1 MQWSAA
7 RQAEQLC
14 SPGGC
19 TSHAWPDREGPP
31 VITPSGK
38 QSRGCQRK
46 TSNDDFTPIPASA
59 QVPDLSAAQARALF
73 SAGWRD
79 GAALALAERADVAK
93 ALVVTLPGSMKRGG
107 GKRSADGK
115 VKGGEVRAAGFGG
128 GNAEPP
134 LCVAQSSTGN
144 TVWGEY
150 FPTDGVGVAFRGVC
164 SVTGMLAR
172 RCAEQLHIISV
183 AECLWPNGQY
193 STATMHM
200 LSSSLQSRVTSQPPC
215 CCQAGG
221 LTGSKTTNIMLHR
234 LAAKVVEAAR
244 QHIAAEAARKALEAR
259 VEAETV
265 AAAAVNG
272 VCTLVAVHS
281 CAHLAQ
287 VGLGSGPRSSVSVS
301 DWSLDSCA

>member
-1 MQWSAA
+1 MCGAKLN
-7 RQAEQLC
+7 REHGL
-14 SPGGC
+14 GGVF
-19 TSHAWPDREGPP
+19 PNRR
-31 VITPSGK
+31 
-38 QSRGCQRK
+38 RGCCVSRCVF
-46 TSNDDFTPIPASA
+46 SN
-59 QVPDLSAAQARALF
+59 
-73 SAGWRD
+73 
-79 GAALALAERADVAK
+79 
-93 ALVVTLPGSMKRGG
+93 
-107 GKRSADGK
+107 
-115 VKGGEVRAAGFGG
+115 
-128 GNAEPP
+128 GNACE
-134 LCVAQSSTGN
+134 AM
-144 TVWGEY
+144 
-150 FPTDGVGVAFRGVC
+150 R
-164 SVTGMLAR
+164 
-172 RCAEQLHIISV
+172 AEQLHIISV

-244 QHIAAEAARKALEAR
+244 QHIAAEAARKALEAQ